1 MGKRTVYTKI
11 TPLPS
16 NVPRQLALDMLHS
29 HAEMIKLNPLVTD
42 VKVIDAPRDA
52 ASDEF
57 FSQWYEITEII
68 TWGLGMKKKISF
80 KGVFH
85 DQPWGLQTHTY
96 APMGTDLRQ
105 KFRIGGNQPGE
116 PRETRELGIDT
127 PADGLYLREDVEII
141 CSVPL
146 TASFVKKETK
156 AATGTMIER
165 LTRKAE
171 LLDEGKLHAM
181 FENGRLKT
189 SKPSQGPTF
198 SENQVPSPGSPPG
211 SPRPY
216 GSPSFPPDSTFSP
229 ATDEKGFGRYRD
241 IIARRESQRYS
252 SYGPQ
257 YQQAGYNVPPQ
268 YSRPELS
275 GIVEMPGSFYQP
287 DQNAGLGLYPPP
299 LKPNSGGQVFRSEL
313 PGDFQH
319 TSLTPARGHPSP
331 DQSQHYQHY
340 PSPNLSQAS
349 SNPNMPSRNSSM
361 SINSSNYKTSNP
373 DYPNQYPQQTHPA
386 YRNSSGPPSSQI
398 ADWQRDLSQASSE
411 DPNSIRNSTYSNRSS
426 QPPVEPDHQ
435 RFSQL
440 SIQATPSS
448 YTSPDPNAHALQSEH
463 GMPSSGKSPDPNKHC
478 YELAQQAAPGAG
490 QISNCPVCHKFD
502 GDEAAVSHHVSTAHG
517 FK

>member
-1 MGKRTVYTKI
+1 
-11 TPLPS
+11 
-16 NVPRQLALDMLHS
+16 
-29 HAEMIKLNPLVTD
+29 
-42 VKVIDAPRDA
+42 
-52 ASDEF
+52 
-57 FSQWYEITEII
+57 
-68 TWGLGMKKKISF
+68 
-80 KGVFH
+80 
-85 DQPWGLQTHTY
+85 
-96 APMGTDLRQ
+96 MGTDLRQ